1 MLNTSTA
8 SAMTFPRL
16 LILTSSLLAAAA
28 SAFGARSVAHL
39 DRGETLVEQMLLAH
53 ASGKFFEGDVF
64 LNTYGG
70 SWDSPTDSSFFRL
83 AHSKKKILPRNRT
96 TCAPF
101 VTHLLRSTYGWDW
114 KNHRI
119 LHPRTGGI
127 KATASPN
134 PVLYYSAIK
143 NRVGFT
149 HRLTKMKDVRP
160 GDIASIWYKKETGD
174 KGHTMIVVAVNPKPK
189 PYTAVVDAQ
198 TKSAHRKIVP
208 KLTGKL
214 VYEVTV
220 LDSSSTGHTRPA
232 PAGTA
237 HAAKFN
243 AAQIDTRWLARPDSP
258 RSKKLRS
265 AALTGG
271 AGVGVIGIIVDP
283 ATGKIVGH
291 TWSLPYVDYK
301 KARAAWHRSVNDRV
315 YFQATREL
323 VIGRLPANL
332 PVRPAQPG
340 FDYRK

>member
-1 MLNTSTA
+1 MPTL
-8 SAMTFPRL
+8 R
-16 LILTSSLLAAAA
+16 ILLLASFAFVAAA

-39 DRGETLVEQMLLAH
+39 DRGEKLVEQFLSAH
-53 ASGKFFEGDVF
+53 AAGKFFEGDTF
-64 LNTYGG
+64 LNVYGG
-70 SWDSPTDSSFFRL
+70 SWDSASNYSFFRL
-83 AHSKKKILPRNRT
+83 ADSKKKILPRNRT

-119 LHPRTGGI
+119 PHPRTGAI
-127 KATASPN
+127 KTSASPN

-149 HRLTKMKDVRP
+149 RRLTKIVDVRP

-189 PYTAVVDAQ
+189 TYTAVVDAK
-198 TKSAHRKIVP
+198 TKSAHRKTVP

-237 HAAKFN
+237 NAAKFT
-243 AAQIDTRWLARPDSP
+243 ATQIDTRWLARRDSP

-265 AALTGG
+265 ASLTGG
-271 AGVGVIGIIVDP
+271 AGIGVIGLIVDP
-283 ATGKIVGH
+283 ANGKIVGH
-291 TWSLPYVDYK
+291 TWSLPYVDFK
-301 KARAAWHRSVNDRV
+301 KARAAWHRGINERV
-315 YFQATREL
+315 YFQSTREL

-340 FDYRK
+340 FDYKK